1 MKIRGSTLLRTS
13 RLHWLLFLV
22 LSFSSTGCRSF
33 LRNQA
38 MKDYP
43 VKTRPVEGFTAPNRY
58 QEDFLYLKTLAE
70 EVVPLQDRY
79 FPPDKRAAMEQEI
92 LTHLG
97 QPDCSHETFLMSVER
112 YLGAFHCQHACVV
125 ENPRPLNFTALYP
138 FRIHYVS
145 NDLYV
150 SNIGREYDR
159 SLIGQKIMAI
169 NDQPVSEVEQ
179 KLISF
184 VSAESPWTKRTSLE
198 LPPFPY
204 SRPDFYRIIGLSPSV
219 SNSLKLEFAGHP
231 AVAIAPSWKEDLQWQ
246 RGPRPPHPIT
256 GRTDHQYDCQI
267 FPEQNFAYLQFNACF
282 DKTAILDGLNMVR
295 PWVRPLV
302 RAWLGVQF
310 HRKKPFDVLRGI
322 YDPARPVFKDYL
334 ASAIQDVN
342 RRGITNLI
350 LDLRY
355 NGGGETELVKQLVYH
370 LTRRDDLNDS
380 RGFEYNLEAFA
391 YYDPKG
397 FREFRSWYLKTFGSE
412 PKSKQ
417 LLPAKESPFFARITD
432 PESPYYVAPDRPVFS
447 GNIIVLANQNTGSAA
462 SILTGLIQDNRLA
475 VIVGTTTA
483 NNPTGP
489 TGMTPFKLPHSG
501 IMISLPTEYD
511 ERALPSNGDILQ
523 PDYWVEDSMGDLQA
537 GRDAAF
543 EKALELWDLSQTKAG
558 PLLDEDI
565 QGAIEFLKA
574 LKAAGRQP
582 GWSKHDKGE
591 AALEA
596 YSYFAPKSVTF
607 NIRKHGETPGYHYT
621 LVRKSKEADWELQH
635 AWRTDRKGRTIEK
648 YTIPNHAEVGRSQD
662 DGH

>member
-1 MKIRGSTLLRTS
+1 
-13 RLHWLLFLV
+13 
-22 LSFSSTGCRSF
+22 
-33 LRNQA
+33 

-43 VKTRPVEGFTAPNRY
+43 AKIKTVEGFPPTNRY
-58 QEDFLYLKTLAE
+58 QRDFLYLKTLVE
-70 EVVPLQDRY
+70 EVFPVEDRY
-79 FPPDKRAAMEQEI
+79 FAPDKRAAMEQEI
-92 LTHLG
+92 LQKLG
-97 QPDCSHETFLMSVER
+97 RPDCNYETFVFSLQQ
-112 YLGAFHCQHACVV
+112 YLAAFHCQHACIV
-125 ENPRPLNFTALYP
+125 ENPRPLPLAAVYP

-145 NDLYV
+145 NELFV

-159 SLIGQKIMAI
+159 ALIGQQITRI
-169 NDQPVSEVEQ
+169 NGCPISEVEQ
-179 KLISF
+179 KLF
-184 VSAESPWTKRTSLE
+184 GLVSAESLCTKRASLE
-198 LPPFPY
+198 LPPSPY
-204 SRPDFYRIIGLSPSV
+204 SRPDVYGFVGVSSSV
-219 SNSLKLEFAGHP
+219 SNNIKLEFADHP
-231 AVAIAPSWKEDLQWQ
+231 PVLIEPSWKKDLQWQ

-256 GRTDHQYDCQI
+256 GRTDHQYDCRI

-310 HRKKPFDVLRGI
+310 HRKEPFDVLRGI
-322 YDPARPVFKDYL
+322 YDPDRPVFKDYL
-334 ASAIQDVN
+334 ASAIQDIS
-342 RRGITNLI
+342 RHGITNLI

-355 NGGGETELVKQLVYH
+355 NGGGETELAKQLVYH
-370 LTRRDDLNDS
+370 LTRRDDLRDS

-397 FREFRSWYLKTFGSE
+397 FREFRSWYLKTFGTE

-523 PDYWVEDSMGDLQA
+523 PDYWVEDSIDDLQA

-543 EKALELWDLSQTKAG
+543 EKALELWNLHPTKAG

-574 LKAAGRQP
+574 LKTAGRQP

-607 NIRKHGETPGYHYT
+607 NTRKHGEAACYHYT
-621 LVRKSKEADWELQH
+621 IVRTSNEAAWELQH

-648 YTIPNHAEVGRSQD
+648 YTIPNHAEVRRSQD
-662 DGH
+662 GGH